1 MIITFPHMGRV
12 YIPAKAL
19 FDDLGVQVVVP
30 PPVSK
35 ETLEIGTRISPES
48 ACLPLKINLGNYIQS
63 MERGADTI
71 VLTGSCGPCRFGY
84 YGVVEQEIL
93 QDQGYNMDVV
103 ILDAPGKDPR
113 ILLERIRK
121 ISGNSSWPKIAK
133 AFMQASKIV
142 EKTDEL
148 IDIYLR
154 KRPREE
160 NKGETNQQQN
170 RFEKEVLK
178 YHGSNEILGFIEE
191 CIEEAEE
198 IPEDPYTEPLRIGLV
213 GEIYTLIE
221 PYVNLDVEN
230 KLGSLGV
237 EVHRGI
243 TVDDWIKTHLSMDR
257 GYKKKRRAM
266 LSKGADYLDL
276 CIGGH
281 AQETIASTVHYSDV
295 DMDGVIQILP
305 FGCMPE
311 IVAECIIPTISR
323 ERHFPAM
330 TLTVDEMTGEAGYM
344 TRLEA
349 FVDLLEQK
357 KGKKYEQS

>member
-1 MIITFPHMGRV
+1 MIVTFPHMGRV
-12 YIPAKAL
+12 YIPVKAL
-19 FDDLGVQVVVP
+19 FDDLGVQVIVP

-113 ILLERIRK
+113 ILLQRIHK
-121 ISGNSSWPKIAK
+121 ISGNSSWPQIAR
-133 AFMQASKIV
+133 AFLQASKIV

-154 KRPREE
+154 KRPREQYQ
-160 NKGETNQQQN
+160 GETNQHQSK
-170 RFEKEVLK
+170 FEKDVLK
-178 YHGSNEILGFIEE
+178 CQGSNEILTFIEK
-191 CIEEAEE
+191 CKEEAEE
-198 IPEDPYTEPLRIGLV
+198 IPENPYIDPLHIGLV

-221 PYVNLDVEN
+221 PYVNLDIEK

-243 TVDDWIKTHLSMDR
+243 TVDDWIKTHLSIDR
-257 GYKKKRRAM
+257 GYKKKRRKM
-266 LSKGADYLDL
+266 LSKGASYLDL

-281 AQETIASTVHYSDV
+281 AQETIASTVYYADNG
-295 DMDGVIQILP
+295 MDGVIQILP

-323 ERHFPAM
+323 DRQFPAM

-357 KGKKYEQS
+357 KGEEYEQS